1 MYIYMYVCDEHNF
14 SEVCYY
20 EHTLARIKSTDLTV
34 AASKTPNVTP
44 LVRHFDIGGELLVF
58 KI

>member
-1 MYIYMYVCDEHNF
+1 MYIYMYVCDEHDF

-20 EHTLARIKSTDLTV
+20 ERTLARIESTNLTV
-34 AASKTPNVTP
+34 ATSKTPKVTP
-44 LVRHFDIGGELLVF
+44 PARHFDIGGELLVF